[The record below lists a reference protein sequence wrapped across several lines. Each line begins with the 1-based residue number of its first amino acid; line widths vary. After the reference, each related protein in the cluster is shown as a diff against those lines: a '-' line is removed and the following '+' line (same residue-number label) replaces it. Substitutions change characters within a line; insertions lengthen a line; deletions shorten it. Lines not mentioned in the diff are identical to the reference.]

1 MGIMKKIKSKL
12 KDNVFGDEKAK
23 KQGAGGPPETGR
35 EKKRRQNFKKLHGK
49 K

>member
-23 KQGAGGPPETGR
+23 KQGAGGPPETER
-35 EKKRRQNFKKLHGK
+35 EKRQRENFKKLHEK